1 MEQQH
6 DVDGH
11 EYVLQGYS
19 TLKKELEPNKLNEP
33 DRSIKSS
40 SQELQDDINEK
51 SKHLYLEHSTDRN
64 MLPNYTNTNTNTNIK
79 DKDVIPS
86 KK

>member
-6 DVDGH
+6 NIDGH

-33 DRSIKSS
+33 NRSIKSTS
-40 SQELQDDINEK
+40 LELQDDINEK
-51 SKHLYLEHSTDRN
+51 SKN
-64 MLPNYTNTNTNTNIK
+64 
-79 DKDVIPS
+79 
-86 KK
+86 